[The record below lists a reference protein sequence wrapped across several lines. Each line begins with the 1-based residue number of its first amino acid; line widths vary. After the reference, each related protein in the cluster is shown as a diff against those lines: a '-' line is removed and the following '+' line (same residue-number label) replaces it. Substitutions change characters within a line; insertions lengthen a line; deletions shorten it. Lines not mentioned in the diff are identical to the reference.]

1 MRLRL
6 LTCVYLMSLCS
17 ATQAQ
22 TVTESG
28 WVNLFSETVAPEQA
42 SVTAISIGADGS
54 VVWGS
59 FAETASLRQR
69 DSGGGKTTL
78 DVLGQIAG
86 IAVSNGYVFYTNQD
100 GPEGRDDN
108 LYQVLPGQVPA
119 ILVSDFPSAGIDPAG
134 ITIVPPGWTT
144 TTYNGAGVS
153 AGHLLV
159 SGGDSPDSLYRVS
172 QDGAMV
178 SIILNDPGVATF
190 VDVAA
195 SNNAIYFVD
204 RSGAGNNRLFGLE
217 VNGSGT
223 SQVVAGS
230 FTGSPV
236 AVEWDPATANDLLVA
251 LNAAGSNDT
260 IVRLT
265 PAGPNSWNATVI
277 GTGFDFDANGSQMLA
292 ISPGGEMLAVAETGG
307 FHVYGRCSLPGAQDC
322 DASGVADFCELLD
335 GTATDCNVNFVPD
348 MCDLVSGF
356 SEDCDVNGIPDECAT
371 CSQPIHMV
379 FNVDTSSSMDDE
391 ANTICSNLAGVVNSL
406 QAEGINVS
414 ASAYG
419 IGSVE
424 TFSCLTGTVGN
435 VFGTA
440 VPNAPAGPQ
449 DTLYESC
456 TASGALED
464 WGRATSV
471 LSAAPEENEADP
483 FLWPEASSRLVI
495 NVAGEGPFCGS
506 PVDEDDGTSINYAI
520 VNAVENDVRVSTIL
534 GPGYNSAANL
544 GTEQL
549 AVDLAAATSG
559 YVTRAVAGAELLGA
573 IQAMVRNA
581 CVDES
586 DCNDD
591 GVLDSCQLNVGDCNG
606 NGVLDA
612 CEGIACNNPP
622 VVVSPV
628 LYRAVGDAN
637 TSHNVLSG
645 YSDPEGNGILSIEVQ
660 TVSGGPGAAL
670 ANVNGSSITLTPDSP
685 LLPTDEPSPYVVTFL
700 VCDNGNPT
708 ECALASMTVFY
719 NDPPNLAGV
728 ASIFVPGEVRV
739 IPFSQFF
746 VDTGVFKG
754 DDPADGDVDGIASTR
769 VSAAVNGPFQAGPVA
784 LAGGSTCSSTTEDES
799 TITLTASP
807 SFSETAIC
815 YVRVCEEIPPG
826 VVNVCSVT
834 TMTMNPPPPPEWFS
848 DGFEGGDE

>member
-22 TVTESG
+22 TVTELG
-28 WVNLFSETVAPEQA
+28 WVHLFSETVAPEQA

-54 VVWGS
+54 VSWGS

-69 DSGGGKTTL
+69 DPGGGKTTL

-86 IAVSNGYVFYTNQD
+86 VAVSNGYVFYTNQD
-100 GPEGRDDN
+100 DPEDRDDN
-108 LYQVLPGQVPA
+108 LYQVLPGKVPA
-119 ILVSDFPSAGIDPAG
+119 ILVSDFPSSGIDPGG

-159 SGGDSPDSLYRVS
+159 SGGESPDTLYRVS
-172 QDGAMV
+172 QDGAKV
-178 SIILNDPGVATF
+178 DIILNDPGVGTF

-204 RSGAGNNRLFGLE
+204 RSGSGNNRLFDLE

-236 AVEWDPATANDLLVA
+236 AVEWDPTTANDLLVA
-251 LNAAGSNDT
+251 LNAEGSNDT

-265 PAGPNSWNATVI
+265 LAGPNSWNATVI
-277 GTGFDFDANGSQMLA
+277 GTGFDFDANGSQVLA
-292 ISPGGEMLAVAETGG
+292 ISPGGEMLAVAETDG
-307 FHVYGRCSLPGAQDC
+307 FHVYGRCSFLGAQDC
-322 DASGVADFCELLD
+322 DASGMADFCELLD
-335 GTATDCNVNFVPD
+335 GTATDCNANFVPD
-348 MCDLVSGF
+348 MCDVLSSF
-356 SEDCDVNGIPDECAT
+356 SVDCDANGIPDECAT

-379 FNVDTSSSMDDE
+379 FSVDTSPSMDD
-391 ANTICSNLAGVVNSL
+391 ANTICSNLAGIVNSL
-406 QAEGINVS
+406 QAEGITVS

-424 TFSCLTGTVGN
+424 SFPCLTDTVGN
-435 VFGTA
+435 AFGTS
-440 VPNAPAGPQ
+440 VPNALPGPQ

-471 LSAAPEENEADP
+471 LSAAPEENEANL

-495 NVAGEGPFCGS
+495 NVAREGPFCGS
-506 PVDEDDGTSINYAI
+506 PMDADDVKSIDNAI

-534 GPGYNSAANL
+534 GSGYNSAANL

-559 YVTRAVAGAELLGA
+559 YVTRALAGADLVGA
-573 IQAMVRNA
+573 IQSMVRDA

-586 DCNDD
+586 DCDDD
-591 GVLDSCQLNVGDCNG
+591 GVLDSCQLSVGDCNS
-606 NGVLDA
+606 NGVLDV
-612 CEGIACNNPP
+612 CEGITCNNPP

-628 LYRAVGDAN
+628 LYQAVGDAN
-637 TSHNVLSG
+637 SIYNVLSG
-645 YSDPEGNGILSIEVQ
+645 YSDPEGNGILSISIQ
-660 TVSGGPGAAL
+660 SVSGGPDAAF
-670 ANVNGSSITLTPDSP
+670 ANVNGSSITLKPDSP
-685 LLPTDEPSPYVVTFL
+685 FLPTDEPSPYVVTFL
-700 VCDNGNPT
+700 VCDNGNPS
-708 ECALASMTVFY
+708 ECALAAKTVFY
-719 NDPPNLAGV
+719 NDPPNLDAV

-739 IPFSQFF
+739 IPFNQFF
-746 VDTGVFKG
+746 TDTGVFKG
-754 DDPADGDVDGIASTR
+754 DDPSDGDADGIASTR
-769 VSAAVNGPFQAGPVA
+769 VGAAVNGSFQAGPVV
-784 LAGGSTCSSTTEDES
+784 LAGGSTCSSTTADES
-799 TITLTASP
+799 AITLTASLN
-807 SFSETAIC
+807 FSGTAIC

-834 TMTMNPPPPPEWFS
+834 AMTMNPPPPPEVFS
-848 DGFEGGDE
+848 DGFEDGDE